1 MLGGHY
7 DDAIKAFRAA
17 ADIEDTTVVAT
28 SHDPPVFWYPVRRSL
43 ALALSKAGKTQ
54 DALNE
59 ITHVLGG
66 VSLDRGDAWPGEPLT
81 LLLRS
86 RLETDSGAAK

>member
-1 MLGGHY
+1 MGTTTMRSKPF
-7 DDAIKAFRAA
+7 ARR

-66 VSLDRGDAWPGEPLT
+66 RLARPAAMPGPE
-81 LLLRS
+81 S
-86 RLETDSGAAK
+86 R